1 MRNQYEIHQW
11 EIFEKMKKCERKE
24 VVESATVVHCTCY
37 GTVAATC

>member
-24 VVESATVVHCTCY
+24 VVESASTFCTCY
-37 GTVAATC
+37 GTVLATC